1 MMKPRLVKALQDSNG
16 KTVKTFDTEVVR
28 QTVSKETADEM
39 KDIMQYVVDNGGG
52 GAFKVDGYK
61 VGGKTGT
68 ANKPNAGG
76 YSDTTYS
83 SVIAMAPM
91 DDPQVCVLLIVDNPK
106 GVHYASVTAGP
117 GVKQILL
124 DTLRYL
130 NVSPD
135 EETETK
141 TAAEKVK
148 VPDVTGSSVEDAI
161 GILSGQGLSYDM
173 DKSEESEDF
182 VVAKQYPA
190 AGTSVKKGSKVY
202 LYKK

>member
-1 MMKPRLVKALQDSNG
+1 MP
-16 KTVKTFDTEVVR
+16 
-28 QTVSKETADEM
+28 
-39 KDIMQYVVDNGGG
+39 
-52 GAFKVDGYK
+52 
-61 VGGKTGT
+61 
-68 ANKPNAGG
+68 
-76 YSDTTYS
+76 
-83 SVIAMAPM
+83 
-91 DDPQVCVLLIVDNPK
+91 VL
-106 GVHYASVTAGP
+106 AGP
-117 GVKQILL
+117 GVKQILS

-173 DKSEESEDF
+173 DKSAESEDF

>member
-1 MMKPRLVKALQDSNG
+1 
-16 KTVKTFDTEVVR
+16 
-28 QTVSKETADEM
+28 
-39 KDIMQYVVDNGGG
+39 
-52 GAFKVDGYK
+52 
-61 VGGKTGT
+61 
-68 ANKPNAGG
+68 
-76 YSDTTYS
+76 
-83 SVIAMAPM
+83 MAPM

-117 GVKQILL
+117 GVKQILS

-161 GILSGQGLSYDM
+161 GILYQNDSC
-173 DKSEESEDF
+173 
-182 VVAKQYPA
+182 
-190 AGTSVKKGSKVY
+190 T
-202 LYKK
+202 